1 MADVCSSSSRP
12 RSPKLG
18 DWERCSVSHSRL
30 VKLQTKGFLPPA
42 YMVPVRA
49 GLATYNGGEQAE
61 SFPSPSMGERVC
73 LVPYLLRGSDF
84 QFIHSSV
91 GSWSSTASNYTI
103 SPLPPFYIS
112 PAMLLSASC
121 SWAARLTSSC
131 GKGYF
136 ASSLAHRGG
145 HFIKWA
151 EPKYGA
157 SPIPDTCPVPRR
169 SCPKTALQNG
179 FIWTTFPF
187 RPLFSGVFLSSTMLL

>member
-1 MADVCSSSSRP
+1 MADLRSSSSLP
-12 RSPKLG
+12 RSPKPG
-18 DWERCSVSHSRL
+18 DWERCSVPHSRL
-30 VKLQTKGFLPPA
+30 VKLQTKGSLPPA

-61 SFPSPSMGERVC
+61 NFPCPSMGEWVC
-73 LVPYLLRGSDF
+73 LVPYLLRGLEF
-84 QFIHSSV
+84 QFIRSST

-131 GKGYF
+131 EKGYF

-157 SPIPDTCPVPRR
+157 SSVPDTCPVPRR
-169 SCPKTALQNG
+169 SRPKTSLRNG
-179 FIWTTFPF
+179 LYGGRSP
-187 RPLFSGVFLSSTMLL
+187 SGPCSAGSS